1 MLVALLAA
9 LMSTADI
16 CILTATANLSHDVYK
31 RYVNPDVEPRRI
43 FRLSMGL
50 SVLIGAVAALM
61 AWGMQDII
69 NILLVA
75 FTINSAALFLPTLG
89 AIYRLPLSREAAFW
103 SMTLSL
109 ATVIGW
115 YFAAMLDLAPL
126 FEIDPLWPGL
136 AVSLAVI
143 VAGTVFTA
151 GESLLVSRPGDG
163 RNK

>member
-1 MLVALLAA
+1 
-9 LMSTADI
+9 
-16 CILTATANLSHDVYK
+16 
-31 RYVNPDVEPRRI
+31 
-43 FRLSMGL
+43 
-50 SVLIGAVAALM
+50 
-61 AWGMQDII
+61 
-69 NILLVA
+69 
-75 FTINSAALFLPTLG
+75 
-89 AIYRLPLSREAAFW
+89 
-103 SMTLSL
+103 MTLSL